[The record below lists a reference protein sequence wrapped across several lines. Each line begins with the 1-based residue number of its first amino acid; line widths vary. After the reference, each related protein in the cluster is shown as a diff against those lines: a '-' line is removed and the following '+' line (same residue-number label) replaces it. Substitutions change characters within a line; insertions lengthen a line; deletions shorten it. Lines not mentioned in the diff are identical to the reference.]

1 MPTGWRPPDVREK
14 FPTEVIQ
21 DVYGFKR
28 YQTSASR
35 YLKAYAIFQMVC
47 TLALILFMFYN
58 YTEIGFSGLLLF
70 GAYVFLG
77 IFGYTSLMDRQNF
90 AFYIELFRGIAGIAL
105 IWSTNDWFG
114 INSIWEYGSLVIA
127 LYFGLSIL
135 GGFYFTFV
143 ERAGMEQ
150 QIAL

>member
-1 MPTGWRPPDVREK
+1 
-14 FPTEVIQ
+14 
-21 DVYGFKR
+21 
-28 YQTSASR
+28 
-35 YLKAYAIFQMVC
+35 
-47 TLALILFMFYN
+47 
-58 YTEIGFSGLLLF
+58 FSGLLLC

-90 AFYIELFRGIAGIAL
+90 AFYIEFFRGIAGIAL
-105 IWSTNDWFG
+105 IWVTNDWFG

-127 LYFGLSIL
+127 VYFVLSIL